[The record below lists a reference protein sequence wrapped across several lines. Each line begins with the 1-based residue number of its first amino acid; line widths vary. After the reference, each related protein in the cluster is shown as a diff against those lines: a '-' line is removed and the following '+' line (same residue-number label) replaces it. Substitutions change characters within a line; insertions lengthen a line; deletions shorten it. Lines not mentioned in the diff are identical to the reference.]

1 MKAFLAMAVVAALA
15 VSAPADVYVDTTG
28 DEFSGNGNMDILG
41 AEVTNTATDVSFALT
56 VNGTADWGKYVY
68 FIDTVSG
75 QGGATTG
82 HNGAD
87 NVPDWNRD
95 IAATPGHAIEY
106 FGGTWVDSGGG
117 YEVRSYFGS
126 WATDDASYD
135 GSPMGNVALNVGAT
149 TATYTFTYSLA
160 ALGLTIGESFFFDVA
175 STGGN
180 AGDTA
185 NDSLGTP
192 TSISSNWDDAAVL
205 NNFLSYTVVPEPG
218 ALALLA
224 LGGAALLRHRRR

>member
-1 MKAFLAMAVVAALA
+1 
-15 VSAPADVYVDTTG
+15 
-28 DEFSGNGNMDILG
+28 LG
-41 AEVTNTATDVSFALT
+41 
-56 VNGTADWGKYVY
+56 DWGKYV
-68 FIDTVSG
+68 FFVDTISG

-95 IAATPGHAIEY
+95 IAANPVNAIEY
-106 FGGTWVDSGGG
+106 FFGTWVDSGGG

-126 WATDDASYD
+126 WSTNDASYD
-135 GSPMGNVALNVGAT
+135 GSPLGTMVLHGGPPFAS
-149 TATYTFTYSLA
+149 TATFTYPLA
-160 ALGLTIGESFFFDVA
+160 SLGLGLGNTFRFDMA

-180 AGDTA
+180 PGDTA

-192 TSISSNWDDAAVL
+192 TQISSNWDDAAVL

-218 ALALLA
+218 ALALMVLGGLA
-224 LGGAALLRHRRR
+224 LIRHRRK